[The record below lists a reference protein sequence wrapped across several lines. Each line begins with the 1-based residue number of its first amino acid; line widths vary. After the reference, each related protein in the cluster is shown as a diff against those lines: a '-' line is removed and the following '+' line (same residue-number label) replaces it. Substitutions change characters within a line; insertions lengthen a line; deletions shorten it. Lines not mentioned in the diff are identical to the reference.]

1 MFNEMQVKGFDTKRG
16 IKNGDLIL
24 FKFPLGSRYQVF
36 LVTGST
42 DSKHLQCRIQNC
54 DVKDIEYDKICNMMK
69 FDSFKGNLCI
79 SDINEGSYI
88 HIYKDNVKG
97 TFKGMYQAGD
107 EIYDIFDPNDG
118 GGPAVRYLMVL
129 EASDTKLKA
138 TEMISKKS
146 TFIFTPEDE
155 NEVFFAKYE
164 YAENF
169 LEPYKKVFR

>member
-1 MFNEMQVKGFDTKRG
+1 MFNEMQVNGFDTKRG

-24 FKFPLGSRYQVF
+24 FKFPLGSRYRVF
-36 LVTGST
+36 LVTDST
-42 DSKHLQCRIQNC
+42 DSEKFQCRIKNC
-54 DVKDIEYDKICNMMK
+54 DIKDIEYDKICEMMK
-69 FDSFKGNLCI
+69 FDTFVDKLSI
-79 SDINEGSYI
+79 SSINEDFYI

-129 EASDTKLKA
+129 EASATKLKA

-146 TFIFTPEDE
+146 IFIFTPEDE
-155 NEVFFAKYE
+155 NKVFFSKYE

-169 LEPYKKVFR
+169 LESYKKVFR